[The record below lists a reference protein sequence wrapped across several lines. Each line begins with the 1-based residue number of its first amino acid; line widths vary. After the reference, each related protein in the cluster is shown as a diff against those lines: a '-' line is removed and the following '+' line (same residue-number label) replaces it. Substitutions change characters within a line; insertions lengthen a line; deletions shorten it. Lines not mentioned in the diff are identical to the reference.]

1 MKRRA
6 VLASFATLTV
16 GPHTAGATGA
26 GWAGS
31 PQTFLRISGLIGLA
45 NNSSG
50 TDRTSANT
58 SNRSYDFTEAAFMAL
73 PVAAITTATTWTP
86 RSTFT
91 GPLLQ
96 TVMQTAGVSSGTL
109 VFGTLNDYS
118 ASIHW
123 SDLVRYGVI
132 LAHSQD
138 GKRLSNKRWGP
149 LWAMYPRDSYPDELS
164 AHVAESRFIWQVN
177 RIEVKA

>member
-6 VLASFATLTV
+6 VLASFAMLAAA
-16 GPHTAGATGA
+16 PRAAGRTGTGSA
-26 GWAGS
+26 RS
-31 PQTFLRISGLIGLA
+31 PQPFLRISGQIGLTNSAGIDGAGA
-45 NNSSG
+45 NSG
-50 TDRTSANT
+50 
-58 SNRSYDFTEAAFMAL
+58 NRSYDFTEAAFMAL
-73 PVAAITTATTWTP
+73 PVATITTATTWTF

-91 GPLLQ
+91 GPLLL
-96 TVMQTAGVSSGTL
+96 TVMQSAGVSSGTL

-118 ASIHW
+118 ASIPW

-149 LWAMYPRDSYPDELS
+149 LWAMYPRDRYPDQLS
-164 AHVAESRFIWQVN
+164 GPVAESRFIWQVN

>member
-6 VLASFATLTV
+6 ILASFATLTV
-16 GPHTAGATGA
+16 GPQTAGAKGA
-26 GWAGS
+26 DWAGS
-31 PQTFLRISGLIGLA
+31 PQTFLRISGLIGLV
-45 NNSSG
+45 NSSG
-50 TDRTSANT
+50 IGGAAANT
-58 SNRSYDFTEAAFMAL
+58 RNRSYDFTEAAFMAL
-73 PVAAITTATTWTP
+73 PVATITTATTWTP
-86 RSTFT
+86 RSRFT

-109 VFGTLNDYS
+109 VFGTLNNYS

-123 SDLVRYGVI
+123 NDLVRYGVI

-149 LWAMYPRDSYPDELS
+149 LWAMYPRDSYPDQLS
-164 AHVAESRFIWQVN
+164 GPVAESRFIWQVN